1 MRISGLTP
9 FLAVLLAACAT
20 AAPAGYP
27 RVASA
32 DDRWGVG
39 VSFLVYESLEHCE
52 DDPSVEN
59 ALVTADL
66 PTSHLG
72 IRLNAGSSEVDAVR
86 VASCVGQA
94 LSSGKVTILSPEEV
108 RQDPPLPSTQ
118 PFPEIQDGAGVTQ
131 PTDSRELL
139 TWPAASAQSPALPT
153 TSANAGSCGP
163 EFAPLTEE
171 QIRRATPAP
180 MPIQPQP
187 NAEGDSADSQA
198 QSPNGEQ
205 REWTSERMRS
215 ASPAPMPSSSR

>member
-9 FLAVLLAACAT
+9 FLVVLLAACAP
-20 AAPAGYP
+20 AAPAAYP
-27 RVASA
+27 RSASA

-39 VSFLVYESLEHCE
+39 VSFPVYESLDHCE

-59 ALVTADL
+59 ALMTADL

-72 IRLNAGSSEVDAVR
+72 IRLNAGASEVDAVR

-118 PFPEIQDGAGVTQ
+118 PFPEIQVGAGVTER
-131 PTDSRELL
+131 TDCRELL

-153 TSANAGSCGP
+153 TSATAGSCGLEP
-163 EFAPLTEE
+163 APLTEE
-171 QIRRATPAP
+171 QMRRATPAP

-187 NAEGDSADSQA
+187 NAEGDSA
-198 QSPNGEQ
+198 
-205 REWTSERMRS
+205 
-215 ASPAPMPSSSR
+215 APHSVR